1 MSRKSRTTF
10 SGLPAFMACRP
21 ENRAAQG
28 HIISGPRANTIAALP
43 LLASFRAC
51 LARLGGDNCE
61 AGRANITGA
70 GAKGFFRVR
79 NFRGAHAWRGLVLVG
94 GLLAGT
100 GGRAAAPSP
109 QVQDLAGVWDLSIEG
124 TNTTCRIALRG
135 QSSAGR
141 RQITI
146 PLACLRNFPG
156 LAPVD
161 GWALTGDGGI
171 EFFDGT
177 DQTVLD
183 FTATDAK
190 AFLAS
195 GPQGAVYRLAALQGA
210 PQKKEPFVKQG
221 GTSPAP
227 EAIATK
233 LDVPVATV
241 SGAGG
246 RYSILRDGG
255 KDTGCMLTL
264 DNQLKAPGGKKAS
277 LAPGCRDQGIVIFD
291 PSGWQIVNGRLV
303 LTARKGHKTELDQ
316 QPDGTWKKDPKEGKS
331 LTLKK
336 L

>member
-1 MSRKSRTTF
+1 
-10 SGLPAFMACRP
+10 
-21 ENRAAQG
+21 
-28 HIISGPRANTIAALP
+28 

-79 NFRGAHAWRGLVLVG
+79 NFRGAHAWLGLILVG

-161 GWALTGDGGI
+161 GWVLTGDGGI

-210 PQKKEPFVKQG
+210 PQKKAPFVKQG

-233 LDVPVATV
+233 LDVPAATV

>member
-1 MSRKSRTTF
+1 M
-10 SGLPAFMACRP
+10 
-21 ENRAAQG
+21 
-28 HIISGPRANTIAALP
+28 
-43 LLASFRAC
+43 
-51 LARLGGDNCE
+51 
-61 AGRANITGA
+61 
-70 GAKGFFRVR
+70 R

-246 RYSILRDGG
+246 RYSILRNGG

-291 PSGWQIVNGRLV
+291 PAGWQIVNGRLV